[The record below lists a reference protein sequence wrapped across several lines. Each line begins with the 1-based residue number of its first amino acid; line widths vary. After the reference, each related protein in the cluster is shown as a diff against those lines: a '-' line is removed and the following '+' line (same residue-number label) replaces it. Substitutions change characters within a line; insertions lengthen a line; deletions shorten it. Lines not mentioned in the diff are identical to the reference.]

1 VTNATYQVTPHD
13 SDCVEKR
20 CKFTA
25 FLFYTQINKDY
36 FLHYMMFMLYFFV
49 LLGINLNYGMIKKI
63 IISIGMALFM
73 TQMNAQQPNI
83 LQKSEVEKQDCT
95 EWVETR
101 LANMTLKEKIGQL
114 FIHTVAPF
122 DTQQNR
128 KNIGDAVKEY
138 KIGGLL
144 FSGGEWA
151 KQVTLTNY
159 AQELA
164 DVPLMITFDGEW
176 GLGMRLKG
184 TPSFPRNRVMGCI
197 TDNEL
202 LYEYGKEVA
211 RQCREIG
218 VHVNFAPVADVDNNP
233 QNPVINTRSFGGNPK
248 NVADKVVAYSRGL
261 EDGGVLSVSKH
272 FPGHGDTNV
281 DSHKALPVLNFS
293 RARLDSIEL
302 YPFRKVVE
310 AGLGGVMI
318 GHLEVPALSRK
329 PASLSTEVIDILQK
343 EYGFGG
349 LTFTD
354 ALEMK
359 GVSNNLNVC
368 ARALMAG
375 NDMLLAP
382 RNLKR
387 ELEGV
392 LAAIK
397 SGELTEE
404 FITEKCRKVL
414 TFKYA
419 LGLYKKQFVQ
429 LSGLDKRINR
439 PETRELMSRLQKAA
453 VTVASNKG
461 GVLPIEMSLKKTVV
475 LNISKSSHGNAFYQQ
490 LKRSLSVDL
499 IQANPDSIA
508 TIRERL
514 SAYSRIIV
522 AVHTEKYGAYQG
534 MLNELASMKP
544 LVYVYLT
551 PLRQMYKKGGSWKKA
566 SAVVLGHSDD
576 IAVQQYVADVLVGK
590 EVATG
595 RLSVEVEDFL
605 LPGDGV
611 MLSKD
616 SETKKY
622 RPEDYGMDV
631 DVLSKIDDIALEGIR
646 AKAYPGCQIVILKDG
661 APVYDKCFGSFT
673 YGDSKKVE
681 SDDLYD
687 IASLTK
693 TTGTLLAVMKL
704 YDEGKFGLTDR
715 ISKYVPALKG
725 SAKERIT
732 IEELLFHQSG
742 LPASWAFY
750 RDAIDDS
757 SYVGAFFKA
766 RADATH
772 RQRVDTRLYVV
783 NSFGYKKEFVSKS
796 RSEAY
801 PLTLADS
808 LFVSPDFPTY
818 MIDMIASSKIPLRDR
833 RYRYSCLNFMLL
845 KEMVENISG
854 MSMDEYLDKEF
865 FQPMGMTHTLY
876 LPLRRFKKEQIVPT
890 IQSDYL
896 RNRKVLQGYVHD
908 EIAAFMGGVSGNAGL
923 FSTARDVAKV
933 YQMFIDGGQFNGK
946 RLLSLETCRLFMTK
960 KSRISRRGLGFDK
973 PEPAPGKG
981 PCADE
986 APSEVVG
993 HTGFTGTCAW
1003 ADPKNGLVYVFL
1015 SNRIYPRPFDHKA
1028 LMSLNIR
1035 PRIQQVMY
1043 QALRK

>member
-1 VTNATYQVTPHD
+1 MKTIIIA
-13 SDCVEKR
+13 
-20 CKFTA
+20 
-25 FLFYTQINKDY
+25 LG
-36 FLHYMMFMLYFFV
+36 MV
-49 LLGINLNYGMIKKI
+49 LLAIA
-63 IISIGMALFM
+63 S
-73 TQMNAQQPNI
+73 NAQQPMI
-83 LQKSEVEKQDCT
+83 LDKSEVEIQNCT
-95 EWVETR
+95 EWVEAR
-101 LANMTLKEKIGQL
+101 LAGMSLKEKIGQL

-128 KNIGDAVKEY
+128 KNIQNAVKEY

-144 FSGGEWA
+144 FSGGEWV
-151 KQVTLTNY
+151 KQVALTNF

-164 DVPLMITFDGEW
+164 DIPLLMTFDGEW
-176 GLGMRLKG
+176 GLAMRLKG
-184 TPSFPRNRVMGCI
+184 TPSFPRNRVLGCI
-197 TDNEL
+197 TDNDL

-233 QNPVINTRSFGGNPK
+233 LNPVINTRSFGGNPQ
-248 NVADKVVAYSRGL
+248 NVAEKVVAYSRGL

-293 RARLDSIEL
+293 RERLDSIEL
-302 YPFRKVVE
+302 YPFRKMVE
-310 AGLGGVMI
+310 AGLSGVMV
-318 GHLEVPALSRK
+318 GHLEVPALSKK
-329 PASLSTEVIDILQK
+329 PASLSPEIIGILQK
-343 EYGFGG
+343 EYGFKG
-349 LTFTD
+349 LVFTD

-368 ARALMAG
+368 ARALIAG

-387 ELEGV
+387 ELDGV
-392 LAAIK
+392 LAAVK
-397 SGELTEE
+397 SGELTEAQ
-404 FITEKCRKVL
+404 ITEKCRKVL

-419 LGLYKKQFVQ
+419 LGLNKKQFIQ
-429 LSGLDKRINR
+429 ISGLDKRLNR
-439 PETRELMSRLQKAA
+439 PETKDLMNRLQKAA
-453 VTVASNKG
+453 VTVASNDGKI
-461 GVLPIEMSLKKTVV
+461 LPLEMSLKGSVV
-475 LNISKSSHGNAFYQQ
+475 LNIGKSSQGDAFCQR
-490 LKRSLSVDL
+490 LKRYFSVDC

-508 TIRERL
+508 SIRKRMA
-514 SAYSRIIV
+514 SYNRIIV
-522 AVHTEKYGAYQG
+522 AIHTEKYAAYQSL
-534 MLNELASMKP
+534 LNDLSIKKP
-544 LVYVYLT
+544 LIYAYFT
-551 PLRQMYKKGGSWKKA
+551 PLRQMYKKGEIWRKA
-566 SAVVLGHSDD
+566 SAVILGHTGDVE
-576 IAVQQYVADVLVGK
+576 IQEYVADVLVGK
-590 EVATG
+590 EIAKG
-595 RLSVEVEDFL
+595 RLSVEVKDYL
-605 LPGDGV
+605 RPGDGV
-611 MLSKD
+611 DLSVNA
-616 SETKKY
+616 ETKVF
-622 RPEDYGMDV
+622 RPEDYGMDSS
-631 DVLSKIDDIALEGIR
+631 VLAKIDEIALEGIQ

-661 APVYDKCFGSFT
+661 VPVYDKCFGKFT

-681 SDDLYD
+681 ADDLYD

-693 TTGTLLAVMKL
+693 TTATLLAVMKL
-704 YDEGKFGLTDR
+704 YDQGKLGLTDR
-715 ISKYVPALKG
+715 ISKYVPVLKG
-725 SAKERIT
+725 TPKERIT

-766 RADATH
+766 RPDANH

-783 NSFGYKKEFVSKS
+783 NSFDYKKEFVSRTYS
-796 RSEAY
+796 DNY
-801 PLTLADS
+801 PLSLADS
-808 LFVSPDFPTY
+808 LFVSPDFPKY
-818 MIDMIASSKIPLRDR
+818 MLDLVASTKIPLRDR

-854 MSMDEYLDKEF
+854 MPMNEFLHKEF
-865 FQPMGMTHTLY
+865 YQPMGLEYTLY
-876 LPLRRFKKEQIVPT
+876 LPLSKFKKEQIVPT
-890 IQSDYL
+890 VQSDYL

-923 FSTARDVAKV
+923 FSNAREVAKV
-933 YQMFIDGGQFNGK
+933 YQLLIDGGQFNGK
-946 RLLSLETCRLFMTK
+946 RLLSMETCRLFMTK

-973 PEPAPGKG
+973 PESAPGKG

-1028 LMSLNIR
+1028 LMNLNIR

-1043 QALRK
+1043 QALSK